1 MHIEIG
7 GASEVDRLS
16 LPGELIAILHG
27 RQDAWCQTRPRP
39 PPGGRGPGGGRR
51 WARQVGSSAGGH
63 HWQRPL
69 TLAATTVDARL
80 GTSQGGKSGAGGA
93 RRGRGGPA
101 AGGPVR

>member
-51 WARQVGSSAGGH
+51 WARQVEFRRRA
-63 HWQRPL
+63 PL
-69 TLAATTVDARL
+69 AEAPYPRCHD
-80 GTSQGGKSGAGGA
+80 G
-93 RRGRGGPA
+93 RRSPRNQ
-101 AGGPVR
+101 PVRNVGVGWCTAWMASTTA